1 MLLLFLGEAAALAVA
16 GIAIG
21 LGLARLL
28 ADAAV
33 TMTASTVSTLY
44 IAAVS
49 APPEM
54 NISHLWIAI
63 AIGLPLSLIA
73 AAIPALEASRVPPTA
88 AMRGHD
94 TLDMRVRFKP
104 AALVVGV
111 VFLAV
116 AYALAQLPPIGRRPV
131 FGYMSSFAI
140 VIGARVHGA
149 GDHVRPGAARPAD
162 AAAAARRRGPAR
174 ARQPDVGDSAP
185 VDLGRGAVGEPVDDG
200 RDRGD
205 DRQLPRHGRL
215 LGRPDAEGRSLHRSR
230 ASGRRSAPSRRCPR
244 T

>member
-104 AALVVGV
+104 AALIVGCRV
-111 VFLAV
+111 
-116 AYALAQLPPIGRRPV
+116 PRR
-131 FGYMSSFAI
+131 
-140 VIGARVHGA
+140 RLRA
-149 GDHVRPGAARPAD
+149 G
-162 AAAAARRRGPAR
+162 AAAADRPAPGLRLHVVVRDRDRR
-174 ARQPDVGDSAP
+174 ARSWC
-185 VDLGRGAVGEPVDDG
+185 
-200 RDRGD
+200 
-205 DRQLPRHGRL
+205 
-215 LGRPDAEGRSLHRSR
+215 
-230 ASGRRSAPSRRCPR
+230 RRSCMAWRGSAG
-244 T
+244 